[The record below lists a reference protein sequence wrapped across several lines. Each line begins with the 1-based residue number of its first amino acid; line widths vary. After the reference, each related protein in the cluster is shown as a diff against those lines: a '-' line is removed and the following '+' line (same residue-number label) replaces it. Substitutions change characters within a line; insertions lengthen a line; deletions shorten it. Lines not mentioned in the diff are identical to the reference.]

1 MIDKHYYEV
10 GNINDHYGIKPDVI
24 EFLMELEE
32 FDKRLRKFLGP
43 NKVKTAGVDARRS
56 CRMMQKSLDEIK
68 KKIQMTK
75 LDYESDYE
83 DD

>member
-1 MIDKHYYEV
+1 MIDKSYYESW
-10 GNINDHYGIKPDVI
+10 NINDHYGIKPDVL

-32 FDKRLRKFLGP
+32 FDKRIKKLLGP
-43 NKVKTAGVDARRS
+43 KKVKKAAVDARRS

-68 KKIQMTK
+68 KKIHMTK